1 MICQT
6 YSFNAKHVFSENI
19 PLKYLRMSL
28 LLYDTDAEVSLC
40 HKFHFA
46 RIPMNINLHLN
57 LILVSKAWIL

>member
-6 YSFNAKHVFSENI
+6 YSLNAKHVFSENI

-28 LLYDTDAEVSLC
+28 LLYDTDAEVSLG

-46 RIPMNINLHLN
+46 RIPNEY
-57 LILVSKAWIL
+57 